1 MPIKGINLEKCTNC
15 RQCIKECPMRNFS
28 MDETQ
33 KQTIFDDSKGC
44 ILCGHCIA
52 VCPENAI
59 KYEDMGDDALNFEA
73 NQDPSE
79 LISYNIMN
87 QFLRAKRSIRQY
99 QNKKVPAEIIEKV
112 IDSMRYAPTGAN
124 MRNLKCLIISDDEKI
139 KLLSDSIIDAIE
151 TGGVD
156 NRLSRIRDEGIDPIY
171 YNAPHVLIFYSKNP
185 WDTRN
190 TSIAMTYGMLSAQTM
205 GLGSCWIGFAHG
217 ILLENSEI
225 REKFTGIQTY
235 VLGVM
240 TIGYPA
246 VKYFRAPPRPPI
258 EIKGIDESYS

>member
-1 MPIKGINLEKCTNC
+1 MPIIGINLEKCVNC
-15 RQCIKECPMRNFS
+15 KQCIKECPLRNFS
-28 MDETQ
+28 LDETQ
-33 KQTIFDDSKGC
+33 QQTIFDGSKGC

-59 KYEDMGDDALNFEA
+59 KYKDMKDEALDFEA
-73 NQDPSE
+73 RQDSSE
-79 LISYNIMN
+79 LISYKAMH

-99 QNKKVPAEIIEKV
+99 QHKKVPKKIIEKV

-124 MRNLKCLIISDDEKI
+124 MRNLKCLVISDDDTI

-151 TGGVD
+151 TGGTN
-156 NRLSRIRDEGIDPIY
+156 NRLSRIRDKGIDPIFY
-171 YNAPHVLIFYSKNP
+171 KAPHVLIIYSKNP
-185 WDTRN
+185 WDMRN
-190 TSIAMTYGMLSAQTM
+190 ATIAMTYGMLSAQAL

-225 REKFTGIQTY
+225 RAKFTGIQTH

-240 TIGYPA
+240 TLGYPA
-246 VKYFRAPPRPPI
+246 VTYYRAPPRPPL
-258 EIKGIDESYS
+258 EVKGIDDSYS

>member
-1 MPIKGINLEKCTNC
+1 MPIIGINLEKCVNC
-15 RQCIKECPMRNFS
+15 KQCIKECPLRNFS
-28 MDETQ
+28 LDETQ
-33 KQTIFDDSKGC
+33 QQQTIFDGSKGC

-59 KYEDMGDDALNFEA
+59 KYKNMKDETLDFEA
-73 NQDPSE
+73 GQDPSE
-79 LISYNIMN
+79 LITYEAMH

-99 QNKKVPAEIIEKV
+99 QRKKLPKKIIEKV

-124 MRNLKCLIISDDEKI
+124 MRNLKCLVISDDDTI

-151 TGGVD
+151 TKRTSGK
-156 NRLSRIRDEGIDPIY
+156 LSKIRDEGIDPIFY
-171 YNAPHVLIFYSKNP
+171 KAPHVLIFYSRNP

-190 TSIAMTYGMLSAQTM
+190 ATIAMTYGMLSAQAL

-217 ILLENSEI
+217 VLLENSEI
-225 REKFTGIQTY
+225 REKFTGIQTH

-240 TIGYPA
+240 TLGYPA
-246 VKYFRAPPRPPI
+246 VKYYRAPPRPPLKV
-258 EIKGIDESYS
+258 KGIDV

>member
-1 MPIKGINLEKCTNC
+1 MPILGINLDICTNC
-15 RQCIKECPMRNFS
+15 GQCINECPMRNFR

-33 KQTIFDDSKGC
+33 KQTIFDKSKVC

-52 VCPENAI
+52 VCRDNAI
-59 KYEDMGDDALNFEA
+59 QFEDMRDDVLNFEA

-79 LISYNIMN
+79 LISYEAMQ
-87 QFLRAKRSIRQY
+87 QFLRAKRSVRQY
-99 QNKKVPAEIIEKV
+99 QSKKVPTEIIEKV

-124 MRNLKCLIISDDEKI
+124 MRMLKCLILSDEEEI

-156 NRLSRIRDEGIDPIY
+156 NRLSKIRDVGIDPIFY
-171 YNAPHVLIFYSKNP
+171 RAPHVLILYSKNP
-185 WDTRN
+185 WDSIN

-205 GLGSCWIGFAHG
+205 GLGSCWIGFAQG
-217 ILLENSEI
+217 VLLENSRI

-240 TIGYPA
+240 TLGYPS
-246 VKYFRAPPRPPI
+246 VKYYRAPPRPPL
-258 EIKGIDESYS
+258 EIRWKKI